1 LSANGLPVYPGGLL
15 VVVPSFELMM
25 ELAVLN
31 HELITFDAE
40 LRTLDVAFVVPL
52 DVVWVA
58 VVVVPV
64 G

>member
-1 LSANGLPVYPGGLL
+1 MALPIL
-15 VVVPSFELMM
+15 ELMM
-25 ELAVLN
+25 ELAELS
-31 HELITFDAE
+31 HELITFDTE

-52 DVVWVA
+52 DVVCVP

>member
-1 LSANGLPVYPGGLL
+1 LPANGLPVYPGGLL
-15 VVVPSFELMM
+15 VALPILELMM
-25 ELAVLN
+25 ELAELS
-31 HELITFDAE
+31 HELITFDTE

-52 DVVWVA
+52 DVVCVP